1 MQTQYWT
8 TAVTCSRLD
17 TLASHQ
23 LAVERVISYIRENV
37 QEALSLDDLA
47 DIACLSPYYFNRV
60 FHSLIGIPPGEF
72 LAALRMDAAKQLLL
86 TTSLSVTDIC
96 FEVGYSGLG
105 SFTTRFS
112 QQIGV
117 SPRLLR
123 NLAQEHLVFSPIEL
137 EPGEITQPAYSYTNS
152 LTGHILLPC
161 SFNGLIFVGL
171 FPKPL
176 PQGRPVRGTRL
187 TAPGAY
193 RIDLIP
199 PGRYYLMVAAFP
211 LSSDPQTYLLPDA
224 SLLVGS
230 YGPLTI
236 SQNAIPE
243 PVNLLLRPWLPT
255 DPPILSALP
264 YI

>member
-1 MQTQYWT
+1 VQTQYWT
-8 TAVTCSRLD
+8 TAPTCNRLD

-23 LAVERVISYIRENV
+23 LIVERVISYIRDNV

-47 DIACLSPYYFNRV
+47 DIACLSPYYFSRI
-60 FHSLIGIPPGEF
+60 FHNLVGIPPGEF
-72 LAALRMDAAKQLLL
+72 LAALRLNAAKRLLL
-86 TTSLSVTDIC
+86 TTSLTVTDIC

-123 NLAQEHLVFSPIEL
+123 NLAQEHLVFSPLEL
-137 EPGEITQPAYSYTNS
+137 ELAEMTLPTSPCKNS
-152 LTGHILLPC
+152 LTGHIFLPHT
-161 SFNGLIFVGL
+161 FKGLIFAGL
-171 FPKPL
+171 FPKPI
-176 PQGRPVRGTRL
+176 PQGRPVRCTML
-187 TAPGAY
+187 TAPGSY
-193 RIDLIP
+193 HIDRIP

-211 LSSDPQTYLLPDA
+211 LSNNPQTYLLPDA
-224 SLLVGS
+224 TLMVGS
-230 YGPLTI
+230 SGPLTI
-236 SQNAIPE
+236 CQNAIPE
-243 PVNLLLRPWLPT
+243 PVDLLLRPLRST

>member
-1 MQTQYWT
+1 VQTQYWT
-8 TAVTCSRLD
+8 TAATSGRLD
-17 TLASHQ
+17 TQASHR
-23 LAVERVISYIRENV
+23 LIVERVICYIREHV
-37 QEALSLDDLA
+37 QESLSLDDLA
-47 DIACLSPYYFNRV
+47 DIACLSPYYFNRI
-60 FHSLIGIPPGEF
+60 FHGLIGIPPGEF
-72 LAALRMDAAKQLLL
+72 LAALRLNAAKRLLL

-112 QQIGV
+112 QQVGV

-123 NLAQEHLVFSPIEL
+123 NLAQEHLVFSQIEL
-137 EPGEITQPAYSYTNS
+137 ELAEMTQPAPPCMNS
-152 LTGHILLPC
+152 LTGHIFLPLP
-161 SFNGLIFVGL
+161 FNGLIFAGL
-171 FPKPL
+171 FPKPI
-176 PQGRPVRGTRL
+176 PQGHPVRCTML

-193 RIDLIP
+193 HIDLIP

-211 LSSDPQTYLLPDA
+211 LSDNPQTYLLPDA

-236 SQNAIPE
+236 CQNAIPQ
-243 PVNLLLRPWLPT
+243 PVNLLLRSLRPT

-264 YI
+264 YL

>member
-8 TAVTCSRLD
+8 TAATCSRLD

-23 LAVERVISYIRENV
+23 LVVERVISYIRENV
-37 QEALSLDDLA
+37 QESLSLDDLA
-47 DIACLSPYYFNRV
+47 DIACLSPYYFNRI
-60 FHSLIGIPPGEF
+60 FHGLIGIPPGEF
-72 LAALRMDAAKQLLL
+72 LAALRLNAAKRLLL

-96 FEVGYSGLG
+96 FEVGYCGLG

-123 NLAQEHLVFSPIEL
+123 NLAQEHLVFSPLEL
-137 EPGEITQPAYSYTNS
+137 ERAEMTQPALPSMNS
-152 LTGHILLPC
+152 LTGHIFLPH
-161 SFNGLIFVGL
+161 SFKGLIFAGL
-171 FPKPL
+171 FPKPI
-176 PQGRPVRGTRL
+176 PQGRPIRCTML
-187 TAPGAY
+187 TTPGAY
-193 RIDLIP
+193 HIDHIP

-211 LSSDPQTYLLPDA
+211 LSNDPQTYLLPDA
-224 SLLVGS
+224 SLMVGS

-236 SQNAIPE
+236 CQNAIPK
-243 PVNLLLRPWLPT
+243 PVNLMLRPLCPT

>member
-1 MQTQYWT
+1 VQTQYWT
-8 TAVTCSRLD
+8 TTTGSSRLD

-23 LAVERVISYIRENV
+23 FLVERVISYIRENV
-37 QEALSLDDLA
+37 QESLSLDDLA

-60 FHSLIGIPPGEF
+60 FHNLIGIPPGEF
-72 LAALRMDAAKQLLL
+72 LAALRLNAAKRLLL

-123 NLAQEHLVFSPIEL
+123 NLAQEQLVFSPLEL
-137 EPGEITQPAYSYTNS
+137 EQAAMTQPVPLCMNS
-152 LTGHILLPC
+152 LTGHILLPHPF
-161 SFNGLIFVGL
+161 SGIIFAGL
-171 FPKPL
+171 FPKPI
-176 PQGRPVRGTRL
+176 PQGHPVRCTML

-193 RIDLIP
+193 HIDLIP

-211 LSSDPQTYLLPDA
+211 LSNNPQTYLLPDT

-236 SQNAIPE
+236 YQNVVPE
-243 PVNLLLRPWLPT
+243 PIDLLLRPLSPT

>member
-8 TAVTCSRLD
+8 TAAPCSRLD
-17 TLASHQ
+17 TLASH
-23 LAVERVISYIRENV
+23 LLVVERVISYIRENV
-37 QEALSLDDLA
+37 QESLSLDDLA
-47 DIACLSPYYFNRV
+47 DIACLSPYYFNRI
-60 FHSLIGIPPGEF
+60 FHGLIGIPPGEF
-72 LAALRMDAAKQLLL
+72 LAALRLNAAKRLLL

-123 NLAQEHLVFSPIEL
+123 NLAQEQIVFSPLEL
-137 EPGEITQPAYSYTNS
+137 ERTAMTQPAPPRQNS
-152 LTGHILLPC
+152 LTGHISLPN
-161 SFNGLIFVGL
+161 SFSGIIFAGL
-171 FPKPL
+171 FPKPI
-176 PQGRPVRGTRL
+176 PQGRPVRCTML

-193 RIDLIP
+193 HIDLIP

-211 LSSDPQTYLLPDA
+211 WSNDPQTYLLPDA

-230 YGPLTI
+230 DGPLTI
-236 SQNAIPE
+236 CQHSILE
-243 PVNLLLRPWLPT
+243 PVDLMLRPLCPT